1 MKAALIIIME
11 KKIMKKIKV
20 IIVTLLIIP
29 FAIAGVLAVDT
40 NYGSTAG
47 EFSKVGAAGG
57 QFLKIGVGARG
68 NSMGGAFCSVAD
80 DLSSI
85 HWNPAGLAKIKTM
98 AAEFSY
104 NQWFAT
110 YKQSF
115 GAIALPVG
123 DNFCAA
129 LSANSLSS
137 GDIPVT
143 TIDRP
148 DGTGA
153 KYQVNDITIGVS
165 FAGYLNDKFS
175 FGITAKLVQNAFSS
189 VSSSGVAFDI
199 GTNFDTGIQGI
210 RLGFSIHNLGST
222 QAYSGSDLLSS
233 KKLFDV
239 MYSTPLDATYIA
251 YPYSLPI
258 IFRAGISSEVYKHE
272 EHSVLASFDFT
283 TLTDTPEQF
292 AIGGEYV
299 WDNLL
304 SLRAGYLI
312 GHDQMG
318 LAGGFGIKY
327 IGGGFGGRIDYSI
340 NPTKDLGVVNRLT
353 IALNFGS

>member
-1 MKAALIIIME
+1 
-11 KKIMKKIKV
+11 MKKIKV
-20 IIVTLLIIP
+20 IIVALLIIP
-29 FAIAGVLAVDT
+29 FALAGALAVGDVA
-40 NYGSTAG
+40 GSTAG

-68 NSMGGAFCSVAD
+68 NAMGGAFCSVAD

-85 HWNPAGLAKIKTM
+85 FWNPAGLAKIKTM

-110 YKQSF
+110 YNQNY
-115 GAIALPVG
+115 GAFALPVG

-137 GDIPVT
+137 GNIPVT

-148 DGTGA
+148 DGTGSNY
-153 KYQVNDITIGVS
+153 KVNDIAVGLS
-165 FAGYLNDKFS
+165 FAGYLTDRFS
-175 FGITAKLVQNAFSS
+175 FGVTAKLVQNAFSS
-189 VSSSGVAFDI
+189 LSSTGIAFDV

-210 RLGFSIHNLGST
+210 KLGFSIHNLGST
-222 QAYSGSDLLSS
+222 QAYSGSDLMSS
-233 KKLFDV
+233 KKLFDA
-239 MYSTPLDATYIA
+239 MNAAPLDASYVA

-258 IFRAGISSEVYKHE
+258 IFRAGISSDVYKDDE
-272 EHSVLASFDFT
+272 NTVLAAFDFT

-292 AIGGEYV
+292 ALGAEYV

-318 LAGGFGIKY
+318 LAGGVGVKY
-327 IGGGFGGRIDYSI
+327 IGGGFGGRFDYSI

-353 IALNFGS
+353 IALNFGD